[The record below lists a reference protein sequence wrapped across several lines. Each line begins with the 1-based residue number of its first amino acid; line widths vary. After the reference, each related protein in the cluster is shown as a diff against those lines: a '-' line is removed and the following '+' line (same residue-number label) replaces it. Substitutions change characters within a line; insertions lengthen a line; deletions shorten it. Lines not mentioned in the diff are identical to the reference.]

1 MNSDFINKYVEITNN
16 ELTKIMREKL
26 ILQTQYDLSLSRI
39 KDLEKNIEELDATIV
54 KLEKKNTSTT
64 KKEKIKEG
72 EF

>member
-26 ILQTQYDLSLSRI
+26 ILQAQYDLSLSRI